1 MAITTEAQRWA
12 IHALASGGP
21 AIRNTV
27 FNPETS
33 GVVAIERATVLRI
46 CGSVAWA
53 NPTPSTASKPPSG
66 LALLGMG
73 T

>member
-1 MAITTEAQRWA
+1 M
-12 IHALASGGP
+12 HAFASGGP

-27 FNPETS
+27 FNPDTS
-33 GVVAIERATVLRI
+33 GIVAVERATVLRV
-46 CGSVAWA
+46 CGSVAWE
-53 NPTPSTASKPPSG
+53 NPAASTAARPPSG